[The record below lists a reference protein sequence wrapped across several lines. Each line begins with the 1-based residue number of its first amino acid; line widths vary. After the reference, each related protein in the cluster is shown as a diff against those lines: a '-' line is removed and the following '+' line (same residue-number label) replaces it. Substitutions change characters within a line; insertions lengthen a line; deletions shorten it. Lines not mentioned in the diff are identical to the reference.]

1 MPPSIGFDAP
11 FVHTVLPIR
20 VGLADTMDANVT
32 ALALLTG
39 LLTGALFRFL
49 QIPIP
54 APPNLAGVMGIVG
67 IFLGYAIVDRLEIG
81 IDLLGALGL

>member
-1 MPPSIGFDAP
+1 MPPSIGVEAP
-11 FVHTVLPIR
+11 LVHTVLSIR